1 MLHVR
6 HKGVDKKR
14 FANLLDNDGV
24 GLEPDASAELGHRLD
39 GFLRMAGVVGHRR
52 KKLHLVLQVGVVR
65 RLEPEP

>member
-1 MLHVR
+1 MLR
-6 HKGVDKKR
+6 QKGVDKKR
-14 FANLLDNDGV
+14 FTNLLDDDGV

-39 GFLRMAGVVGHRR
+39 GFPRMAGIVGDRR